1 MFDHFLEVINLQN
14 VPRFKP
20 EYITITLMVLV
31 SIVLLLTL
39 FTGLAS
45 IKEAFLYTLIIVLLY
60 FLTADI
66 KFNSNKKKSSNTV
79 YKYVILMFLFSYITL
94 L

>member
-1 MFDHFLEVINLQN
+1 LQN

-20 EYITITLMVLV
+20 EYITISLMVLV

-45 IKEAFLYTLIIVLLY
+45 IKEAVTYTLIIVLLY

-66 KFNSNKKKSSNTV
+66 KFNSNKKKSSNTL

>member
-1 MFDHFLEVINLQN
+1 MLN

-20 EYITITLMVLV
+20 EYITISLMVLV

-45 IKEAFLYTLIIVLLY
+45 IKEAVSYTLIIVLLY

-66 KFNSNKKKSSNTV
+66 KFDSNKKKSSNTV
-79 YKYVILMFLFSYITL
+79 SKYVILMFLFLYITL

>member
-1 MFDHFLEVINLQN
+1 
-14 VPRFKP
+14 
-20 EYITITLMVLV
+20 MVLV

-45 IKEAFLYTLIIVLLY
+45 IKEAVTYTLIIVLLY

-79 YKYVILMFLFSYITL
+79 SKYVILMFLFIYITL

>member
-1 MFDHFLEVINLQN
+1 MQN

-20 EYITITLMVLV
+20 EYITISLMVLV

-39 FTGLAS
+39 FTCLAS
-45 IKEAFLYTLIIVLLY
+45 IKEAVSYTLIIVLLY

-79 YKYVILMFLFSYITL
+79 SKYVILMFLFLYITL

>member
-1 MFDHFLEVINLQN
+1 MQN

-20 EYITITLMVLV
+20 EYITISLMVLV

-45 IKEAFLYTLIIVLLY
+45 IKEAVSYTLIIVLLY

-79 YKYVILMFLFSYITL
+79 SKYVILMFLFLYITL

>member
-1 MFDHFLEVINLQN
+1 
-14 VPRFKP
+14 
-20 EYITITLMVLV
+20 MVLV

-39 FTGLAS
+39 FTGQAS
-45 IKEAFLYTLIIVLLY
+45 IKEAVSYTLIIVLLY

-79 YKYVILMFLFSYITL
+79 SKYVILMFLFLYITL